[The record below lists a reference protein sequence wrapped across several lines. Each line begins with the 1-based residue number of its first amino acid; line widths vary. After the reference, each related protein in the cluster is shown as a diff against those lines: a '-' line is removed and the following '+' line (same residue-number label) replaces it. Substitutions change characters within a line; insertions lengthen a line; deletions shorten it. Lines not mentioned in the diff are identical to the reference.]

1 MRLLAITN
9 LYPHPVDSQR
19 GVFNQQLFDELAK
32 GCDLSVL
39 VLVPEWRLWR
49 WVRIRAWR
57 KPETGKQ
64 KAEKR
69 TEPIYVPVFYLPFV
83 GRNVSW
89 WFYERA
95 LARWKRH
102 FVEADAILAT
112 WLYPDCVAAARLARA
127 HGKPIWLKVHGSD
140 RFHLEHPVRGRR
152 TQEACAIAKG
162 IFPNC
167 KFLADF
173 LVGRGILAEKIHV
186 VRHGIDAD
194 RFHVRTRAEA
204 SSALGRE
211 VADERIILFVGHLK
225 PVKGPDIALKAFAE
239 MVKQEIAERREGAG
253 EVDGVGKMQGKR
265 RVRLVFIGEGV
276 MRGELEAR
284 ACDLGVGDRVVFM
297 GGRSHDEVA
306 LWMSAAD
313 CFLLTSRS
321 EGMPNVVLEALAS
334 GTPVVSTD
342 VGDVAA
348 IVKGESNGVVVSSD
362 VPDAVFALADAMRD
376 VLSREWDAR
385 AIEASVAAFDW
396 PRSAQRMLGIMM
408 ESAS

>member
-239 MVKQEIAERREGAG
+239 MLKQGRCHA
-253 EVDGVGKMQGKR
+253 
-265 RVRLVFIGEGV
+265 RLAFIGEGA
-276 MRGELEAR
+276 MRGELEALAR
-284 ACDLGVGDRVVFM
+284 DLGIGDRVVFM
-297 GGRSHDEVA
+297 GGRSHDDVA

-313 CFLLTSRS
+313 CFLLASRS

-348 IVKGESNGVVVSSD
+348 VVKGESNGVVVSSEAPET
-362 VPDAVFALADAMRD
+362 VPALARAMRD
-376 VLSREWDAR
+376 VLSRKWDAR
-385 AIEASVAAFDW
+385 AIQASVETFDW
-396 PRSAQRMLGIMM
+396 PRSAQRMLDIMM
-408 ESAS
+408 ETAP